1 MMADR
6 PEEMGP
12 ETLDRPP
19 RWARPFVASLL
30 VVFAT
35 CGLLGIEAWP
45 LSGFRL
51 FSAPRDERSVAWR
64 LVAVT
69 EDGEQVPVNVSRLGS
84 AYRGFGF
91 VARTFE
97 ELSPA
102 EHVELCT
109 VWDRA
114 VRATGI
120 DAAAFQIV
128 RVEQRL
134 LPRDG
139 DGPRDGPRAHAV
151 ATCEVAR

>member
-1 MMADR
+1 MADR

-12 ETLDRPP
+12 ETLDRPQ
-19 RWARPFVASLL
+19 RWARPFVTSLL
-30 VVFAT
+30 VVFAS

-69 EDGEQVPVNVSRLGS
+69 GDGEQVPVNVSKLGS

-91 VARTFE
+91 VARTFD
-97 ELSPA
+97 ELSSA
-102 EHVELCT
+102 ERAQLCV
-109 VWDRA
+109 VWARA
-114 VRATGI
+114 ARANGI
-120 DAAAFQIV
+120 DVAGFHIV
-128 RVEQRL
+128 RIEQRL

-139 DGPRDGPRAHAV
+139 DGPREGPRAHAV
-151 ATCEVAR
+151 AACEVAR